1 MIGETVG
8 TMEKEEAAEF
18 FKWMNGILKKGD
30 MIVLGID
37 MKKDPNLIQ
46 NAYLKNKEEEQFPL
60 LLNSLK
66 RMNKELQADF
76 VLQKFY
82 PHLFFNPV

>member
-46 NAYLKNKEEEQFPL
+46 NAYLKNKEEE
-60 LLNSLK
+60 
-66 RMNKELQADF
+66 
-76 VLQKFY
+76 
-82 PHLFFNPV
+82 